1 MVRPDWRVD
10 APPVVI
16 FEFAI
21 LDAPPSAA
29 FAALM
34 LMGFRSRRVDTVREV
49 RIADAS
55 VKMLFFGLACS
66 EEVLLALA
74 YEGVVNA
81 DALIVAVARMERLR
95 TFISIV

>member
-1 MVRPDWRVD
+1 
-10 APPVVI
+10 
-16 FEFAI
+16 
-21 LDAPPSAA
+21 
-29 FAALM
+29 
-34 LMGFRSRRVDTVREV
+34 VREV